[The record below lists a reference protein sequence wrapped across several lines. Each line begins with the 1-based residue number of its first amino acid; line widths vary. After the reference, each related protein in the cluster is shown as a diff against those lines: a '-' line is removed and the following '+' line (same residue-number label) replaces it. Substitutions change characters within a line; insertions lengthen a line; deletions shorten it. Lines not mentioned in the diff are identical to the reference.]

1 MAPTGLTQSRS
12 EMLDRARWRA
22 LVLWP
27 RARASALYA
36 LWGMNGTSAS
46 NVLPPRPPAI
56 WHGSRRP
63 HRLLDIDAALHD
75 DTGRRAIGRQGYAIP
90 RRIGGRRCHVSLRDD
105 LGAGLAG
112 ESGAATIGTGGA

>member
-1 MAPTGLTQSRS
+1 MG
-12 EMLDRARWRA
+12 
-22 LVLWP
+22 
-27 RARASALYA
+27 
-36 LWGMNGTSAS
+36 AS
-46 NVLPPRPPAI
+46 NVLPPPPTAI
-56 WHGSRRP
+56 WHRGRRP